1 MDYIDFD
8 LFNTHYLF
16 FSIFKSLG
24 CPNGCGDGMRGS
36 YGDHLRA
43 KGHNCLQRL
52 QRINPVLFRCYLRDI
67 VRRMPIQETVDFL
80 HAFLGFCAD
89 PTTILQSSQT
99 PGQGN
104 FYSMVSCTSHHITLC
119 CKVFQVCRAHQTHQ
133 VEWAIFPPWFQ

>member
-1 MDYIDFD
+1 MIYH
-8 LFNTHYLF
+8 LFNTHYPI

-24 CPNGCGDGMRGS
+24 CPNGCGDGMSGS

-52 QRINPVLFRCYLRDI
+52 QRINPVLFRSYLRDI
-67 VRRMPIQETVDFL
+67 VRRMPVQETVDFL
-80 HAFLGFCAD
+80 HAFLGFCVD

-104 FYSMVSCTSHHITLC
+104 LYSMVSCTSHNITLC
-119 CKVFQVCRAHQTHQ
+119 YKIFQ
-133 VEWAIFPPWFQ
+133 